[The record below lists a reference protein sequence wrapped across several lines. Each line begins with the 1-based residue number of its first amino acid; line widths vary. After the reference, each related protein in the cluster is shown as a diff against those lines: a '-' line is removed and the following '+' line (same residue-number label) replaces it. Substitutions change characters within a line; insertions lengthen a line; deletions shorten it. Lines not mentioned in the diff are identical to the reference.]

1 MLLSVF
7 TPSHNP
13 QHLPALYK
21 CLLNQTHTQWEWVIV
36 ANGIDATNV
45 TTAVNTLTNKDPRV
59 HCVRYQSSKIG
70 DLKHFA
76 CRQAKGDVFVEVDH
90 DDLITPDCLEEVAKA
105 AQDRPHAFIYS
116 DDVNLHEDGKC
127 STYTPAFGWK
137 TYPCTMFDIP
147 MTAHHTFK
155 PTPRSLCE
163 ILFAPDHVRAWTRQ
177 AYDKAGGHNVS
188 MDVADDHE
196 LIVRTYLS
204 GADFVHIPKSLYA
217 HRMWNN
223 QQNTSVAKVE
233 KIQRISHQTRDKH
246 LYNLVEE
253 WCRRE
258 NYVILDMAM
267 AEYSAPKY
275 LSVYK
280 RGPADFVVDTVVDG
294 FETISKQ
301 LKDTGRKVGAIRAF
315 NFLQSIP
322 SASVHNWFNAAWKLL
337 EPNGWLLTATP
348 AICDNDGRAS
358 KGAWQDPSNVSAW
371 SNNNFWYITDNNY
384 ARFCP
389 EVRCRF
395 QAARNFVEYPSEFH
409 RHNLIPYVY
418 ADLVALKG
426 DMEIP
431 GPVLI

>member
-1 MLLSVF
+1 VGS
-7 TPSHNP
+7 
-13 QHLPALYK
+13 
-21 CLLNQTHTQWEWVIV
+21 
-36 ANGIDATNV
+36 
-45 TTAVNTLTNKDPRV
+45 
-59 HCVRYQSSKIG
+59 
-70 DLKHFA
+70 
-76 CRQAKGDVFVEVDH
+76 VFVEVDH
-90 DDLITPDCLEEVAKA
+90 DDLITPDCLEEIAKA

-116 DDVNLHEDGKC
+116 DDVNLHEDGNC
-127 STYTPAFGWK
+127 STYMPSFGWK
-137 TYPCTMFDIP
+137 TYSCTMFDVP
-147 MTAHHTFK
+147 MIAHHTFK

-163 ILFAPDHVRAWTRQ
+163 ILFAPDHVRAWTRE
-177 AYDKAGGHNVS
+177 AYEKTGGHDAS
-188 MDVADDHE
+188 MDVADDHD

-233 KIQRISHQTRDKH
+233 KIQQISHQTRDKH
-246 LYNLVEE
+246 LYGLVEE

-258 NYVILDMAM
+258 NFVILDMAM
-267 AEYSAPKY
+267 AEYSMPKY

-280 RGPADFVVDTVVDG
+280 RGPADFVVDTTVDG
-294 FETISKQ
+294 FETVSKK
-301 LKDTGRKVGAIRAF
+301 LKETGKKVGAIRAF

-322 SASVHNWFNAAWKLL
+322 AAAVHKWFNEAWKLL

-348 AICDNDGRAS
+348 AICDNEGRAS
-358 KGAWQDPSNVSAW
+358 KGAWQDPNNVSAW
-371 SNNNFWYITDNNY
+371 SNNNFWYVTDSNY

-389 EVRCRF
+389 DVRCRF
-395 QAARNFVEYPSEFH
+395 QAARNFTDYPSDFH